1 MGIPT
6 IENLNQS
13 RRNPLATDV
22 LQLHRIRKRSLGFVR
37 CILVEPGKNAI
48 RRRRVKQ
55 AAWRS

>member
-22 LQLHRIRKRSLGFVR
+22 LQLHRIRKCSLDSYDAF
-37 CILVEPGKNAI
+37 LSS
-48 RRRRVKQ
+48 Q
-55 AAWRS
+55 AKTPYDVVA